1 MFTPILPTTSYAQM
15 AEALPIASSGHG
27 YENLHHKEDDNVGLA
42 PAVEMEQKGIQ
53 STSAGEA
60 FEMTALLDQESKL
73 HIGGKERV

>member
-1 MFTPILPTTSYAQM
+1 M
-15 AEALPIASSGHG
+15 AEALPIASSGHA

-53 STSAGEA
+53 STCAEEA
-60 FEMTALLDQESKL
+60 FEMAAILGQESKV